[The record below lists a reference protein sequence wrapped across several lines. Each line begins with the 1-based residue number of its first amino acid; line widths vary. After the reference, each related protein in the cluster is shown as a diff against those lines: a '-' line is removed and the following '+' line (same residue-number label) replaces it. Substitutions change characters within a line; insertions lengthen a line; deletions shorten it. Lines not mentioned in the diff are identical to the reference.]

1 MDRPFRFLPRL
12 ATVLLGAVG
21 LVHAATPA
29 PASPDTRSAVDALTR
44 ATSAVVGVEVQAIA
58 GARSIDTLGPRRRG
72 SGVVIGAD
80 GTVLTER
87 SDIFI
92 LNDGRRTECRVMG
105 AFTVND
111 DNLIVHWRDYFDL
124 ADWNRQLGADPDF
137 GRKGYRQMEAATT
150 AGE

>member
-1 MDRPFRFLPRL
+1 MS
-12 ATVLLGAVG
+12 GK
-21 LVHAATPA
+21 
-29 PASPDTRSAVDALTR
+29 TR
-44 ATSAVVGVEVQAIA
+44 AVLNLVEAWARRDIDFMMAQFADDAIFENVPMDLIVGKDDIRTANQAFMAMYREAPWEIHHIVEA
-58 GARSIDTLGPRRRG
+58 P
-72 SGVVIGAD
+72 D

>member
-1 MDRPFRFLPRL
+1 MS
-12 ATVLLGAVG
+12 GK
-21 LVHAATPA
+21 
-29 PASPDTRSAVDALTR
+29 TR
-44 ATSAVVGVEVQAIA
+44 AVLNLVEAWARRDIDFMMAQFADDAIFENVPMDLIVGKDDIRAANQAFMAMYREASWEIHHIVEA
-58 GARSIDTLGPRRRG
+58 P
-72 SGVVIGAD
+72 D

>member
-1 MDRPFRFLPRL
+1 MS
-12 ATVLLGAVG
+12 GK
-21 LVHAATPA
+21 
-29 PASPDTRSAVDALTR
+29 TR
-44 ATSAVVGVEVQAIA
+44 AVLNLVEAWARRDIDFMMAQFADDAIFENVPMDLIVGKDDIRAANQAFMAMYREAPWEIHHIVEA
-58 GARSIDTLGPRRRG
+58 P
-72 SGVVIGAD
+72 D

-105 AFTVND
+105 AFTVNN

-137 GRKGYRQMEAATT
+137 GRKGHRQTEAATIK

>member
-1 MDRPFRFLPRL
+1 MS
-12 ATVLLGAVG
+12 GK
-21 LVHAATPA
+21 
-29 PASPDTRSAVDALTR
+29 TR
-44 ATSAVVGVEVQAIA
+44 AVLNLVEAWTRRDIDFMMAQFADDAIFENVPMDLIVGKDDIRAANQAFMAMYREAPWEIHHIVEA
-58 GARSIDTLGPRRRG
+58 P
-72 SGVVIGAD
+72 D

>member
-1 MDRPFRFLPRL
+1 MS
-12 ATVLLGAVG
+12 GK
-21 LVHAATPA
+21 
-29 PASPDTRSAVDALTR
+29 TR
-44 ATSAVVGVEVQAIA
+44 AVLNLVEAWARRDIDFMMAQFADDAIFENVPMELIVGKDDIRAANQAFMAMYREAPWEIHHIVEA
-58 GARSIDTLGPRRRG
+58 P
-72 SGVVIGAD
+72 D

-105 AFTVND
+105 AITVND

-137 GRKGYRQMEAATT
+137 GRKGYRQTEAATT
-150 AGE
+150 TAGE